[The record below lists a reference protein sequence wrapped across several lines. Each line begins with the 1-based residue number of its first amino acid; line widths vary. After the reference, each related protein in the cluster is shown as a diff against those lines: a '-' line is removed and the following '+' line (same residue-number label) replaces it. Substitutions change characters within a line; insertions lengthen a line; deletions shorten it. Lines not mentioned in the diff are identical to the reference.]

1 MKLEDMLKEMY
12 DDATATEKPA
22 IVPKP
27 VKQSQDAERSAQVQG
42 QRANEFNQGEFNKY
56 MMKTHPKVTF
66 GMLGIGNNLVKYQNL
81 YLKFIKTGGVV
92 ETTDLDEISPDM
104 NQYLDDIEKAK
115 PTAGKTAVAKGTG
128 TNLTGKKMATQAVAK
143 RTDKQSQTV
152 SRALQILDKLEDMPE
167 ALPYIKKAIDA
178 IDAQKTAQAQQGRNP
193 GQDSDSDYRADR
205 MDNVDP
211 QLDDSIDYELD
222 ETLASEIPV
231 NVLSNIMTDD
241 KDVPLIRQA
250 LRQIQNERGINKR
263 FMPALKQF
271 LKTYVNILSS
281 GFTGYNQM
289 SALEKAL
296 VKQDG
301 GEVQDP
307 NAEQDPNNLDQSPD
321 SDQQAQPVEPTEQE
335 ITDYAKDNDLNL
347 ATPEQREAVKQ
358 TIIQK
363 RQEEQDKIKIAA
375 SKYSEAMEELKT
387 LSGLLEAEGKMPSKS
402 HVMDMCK
409 DGMSFAEMCKM
420 HPEADKDKLKAMVD
434 KCKEQMKESVS
445 EAMSDA
451 YGEVSSPDQV
461 EGSVEFKQHK
471 NTDKGSVSVE
481 ASGETMQDLAD
492 VLKLAGLTLP
502 KDMHSDE
509 PKDQE
514 QDHEGHDEIEKDHV
528 KDGEKCDCCGNEVVD
543 GECGCGP
550 ECPHCGGKPGDLPK
564 DPEDKKVMVVSPQ
577 DASMSTDKEVLVNYL
592 KDKLKKSIS

>member
-12 DDATATEKPA
+12 DEPSATEKPA

-27 VKQSQDAERSAQVQG
+27 VKQSQDAERSAKVQG

-307 NAEQDPNNLDQSPD
+307 NAEQDPNNVIQFPD

-434 KCKEQMKESVS
+434 KCKEEMKESVS

-451 YGEVSSPDQV
+451 YGIVSAEPEI

-471 NTDKGSVSVE
+471 NTDKGSVSIE

-502 KDMHSDE
+502 KDMHSD
-509 PKDQE
+509 DQE
-514 QDHEGHDEIEKDHV
+514 SSHDVKPEQEDVLVKPEKD
-528 KDGEKCDCCGNEVVD
+528 DDSPCGSDDADDN
-543 GECGCGP
+543 
-550 ECPHCGGKPGDLPK
+550 
-564 DPEDKKVMVVSPQ
+564 VSYE
-577 DASMSTDKEVLVNYL
+577 TDKEILVNYI
-592 KDKLKKSIS
+592 KDQLKKRLS